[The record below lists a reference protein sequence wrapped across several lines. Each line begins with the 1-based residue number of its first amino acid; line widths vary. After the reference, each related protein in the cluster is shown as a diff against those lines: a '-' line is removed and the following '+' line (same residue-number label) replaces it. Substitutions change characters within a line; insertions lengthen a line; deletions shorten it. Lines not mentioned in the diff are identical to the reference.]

1 MFAKLLRSVVIGLI
15 VAGLLLAALPVLRSS
30 NTLFAEKHEST
41 RDETP
46 VSYNKAVRRA
56 APAVVNI
63 YNRNMNGAAN
73 VLSLGSGVIMNDRGY
88 ILTNR
93 HVIKDAQQITV
104 VLQDG
109 RRYEALLVGSD
120 SLTDLAVLKI
130 DPGNLPVIPYND
142 ARTAHVGD
150 IVLAI
155 GNPYNL
161 GQTVTQG
168 ILSATGRIS
177 MSTTGRQTFL
187 QTDASIN
194 RGNSGGALVNSLG
207 ELIGINTLTYDK
219 ITDGETPEGLG
230 FAIPIELAT
239 KIMDKL
245 IRDGRVIRG
254 YFGIQGKEIIP
265 LRSSNSGIDRLQ
277 GIIVTEITPNGPA
290 GNAGFHINDVII
302 NVDNKPAISV
312 LETMDQV
319 AEIRPGTEIPV
330 IVLREGKRITLKMTV
345 GEFPEDTN

>member
-1 MFAKLLRSVVIGLI
+1 
-15 VAGLLLAALPVLRSS
+15 
-30 NTLFAEKHEST
+30 
-41 RDETP
+41 
-46 VSYNKAVRRA
+46 
-56 APAVVNI
+56 
-63 YNRNMNGAAN
+63 
-73 VLSLGSGVIMNDRGY
+73 
-88 ILTNR
+88 
-93 HVIKDAQQITV
+93 
-104 VLQDG
+104 
-109 RRYEALLVGSD
+109 
-120 SLTDLAVLKI
+120 
-130 DPGNLPVIPYND
+130 
-142 ARTAHVGD
+142 
-150 IVLAI
+150 
-155 GNPYNL
+155 
-161 GQTVTQG
+161 
-168 ILSATGRIS
+168 

-290 GNAGFHINDVII
+290 SSAGFQINDIII
-302 NVDNKPAISV
+302 NVDNKPAVSV

-330 IVLREGKRITLKMTV
+330 IVLRDGKRITLKMTV
-345 GEFPEDTN
+345 GEFPEDSIKRAGIDSRPFDFHPADAAAPALITYSPFTRSMFAPSARSLSSIRS

>member
-30 NTLFAEKHEST
+30 NALFAEKHEST

-63 YNRNMNGAAN
+63 YNRNMNGTAN
-73 VLSLGSGVIMNDRGY
+73 VLLLGSGVIMNERGY

-93 HVIKDAQQITV
+93 HVIKNAQQITV
-104 VLQDG
+104 VVQDG

-130 DPGNLPVIPYND
+130 DQGNLPVIPINT

-219 ITDGETPEGLG
+219 VTDGETPEGLG

-302 NVDNKPAISV
+302 NVDNKPAVSV

-345 GEFPEDTN
+345 GEFPEDGN